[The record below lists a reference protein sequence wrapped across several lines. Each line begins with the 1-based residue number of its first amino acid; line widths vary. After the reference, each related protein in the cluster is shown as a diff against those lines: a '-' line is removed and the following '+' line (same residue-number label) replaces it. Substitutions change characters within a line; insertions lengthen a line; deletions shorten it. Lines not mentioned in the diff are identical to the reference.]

1 MTLSSFKRSTFR
13 DNVRYENMLVGNSA
27 YNPYDFESI
36 ATITGNG
43 SASTFTFSS
52 IPSGYTHLQ
61 IRLIARGVRAFT
73 TEQFAIRFNGDTG
86 NNYAYHKLVGDGVSL
101 IASATTSTNIIYP
114 FAFPA
119 ATATANCFTAG
130 IIDIYDFAST
140 NKTKT
145 IRALGGYDI
154 GSGSPSEDNVSSGFW
169 NNTAAITS
177 VTVRSNGAFTTTSQ
191 FALYGIKAE

>member
-1 MTLSSFKRSTFR
+1 MLNTILGSLSSGVAPVTAS
-13 DNVRYENMLVGNSA
+13 Y
-27 YNPYDFESI
+27 ESI

-43 SASTFTFSS
+43 SGSTFTFSS

-86 NNYAYHKLVGDGVSL
+86 NNYAYHKLVGDGSSL

-119 ATATANCFTAG
+119 DTATANCFTAG

-154 GSGSPSEDNVSSGFW
+154 TGSPSEDNVSSGFW

-191 FALYGIKAE
+191 FALYGIKG